1 MNPDR
6 PLRVLLVDD
15 DPDLLALLD
24 AILMGPGTEV
34 VGLAANGPDAVKVA
48 TTIAPDVAVVDFM
61 MPGMDGFQTATAIK
75 ELRPD
80 CTVLIF
86 SALDLEHDAAEHPAV
101 DYFLKKSHIAKLDK
115 LLNNI
120 STELGLTR

>member
-24 AILMGPGTEV
+24 AVLTGPGTEV
-34 VGLAANGPDAVKVA
+34 VGLASNGPDAVKVA
-48 TTIAPDVAVVDFM
+48 TTIAPDVAIVDYM
-61 MPGMDGFQTATAIK
+61 MPGMDGFQTAAAIK

-80 CTVLIF
+80 CEVLIF
-86 SALDLEHDAAEHPAV
+86 SALDLEHEVADHPYV
-101 DYFLKKSHIAKLDK
+101 DRFLRKSEIGKLDRV
-115 LLNNI
+115 LHQI
-120 STELGLTR
+120 SAEQGLAP